1 MVRCNPA
8 LDQRQ
13 EILGL
18 RDNLLGLSVGRDR
31 SRVIIDHIAFASARL
46 EKVEVPMGTRT
57 KR

>member
-13 EILGL
+13 EILCF
-18 RDNLLGLSVGRDR
+18 RDNLLGFSVGRDR
-31 SRVIIDHIAFASARL
+31 SMGTRTNIALASARL
-46 EKVEVPMGTRT
+46 EKVEVPMGPRT